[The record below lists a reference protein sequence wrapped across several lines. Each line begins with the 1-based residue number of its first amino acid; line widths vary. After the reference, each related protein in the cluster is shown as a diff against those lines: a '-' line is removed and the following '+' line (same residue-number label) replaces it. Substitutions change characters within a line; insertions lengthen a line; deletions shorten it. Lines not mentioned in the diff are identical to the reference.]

1 MKNVKCSTQAELDE
15 ALKNPEVWPELVGG
29 GYFTVSGSAQVTAYG
44 SAQVRA
50 YGSAQVRAYGSAQVR
65 AYGSAQ
71 VTAYDSAQVRA
82 SGSAQV
88 TAYDSAQVR
97 AYGSA
102 QVTAYDSAQ
111 VRAYDSA
118 QVRAYD
124 SAQVTAYGSA
134 QVTASKYVAITKTGG
149 RVNATGGVQIDYQ
162 SPQSLA
168 EWFEE
173 YGVAPVDGIAIL
185 YKAVGSDFKS
195 ERGGDYTPGTTPKSD
210 SWNTTQE
217 CGSGLHFCGTPH
229 HALGFYRE
237 AKRFVAC
244 PVAVDSIAFT
254 ANGDYPTKVKAPC
267 VVAPGCY
274 EVDINGK

>member
-1 MKNVKCSTQAELDE
+1 MKNVKCSTQAELDD
-15 ALKNPEVWPELVGG
+15 ALKNSEVWPELVGG
-29 GYFTVSGSAQVTAYG
+29 GYFEISDSATVTAYDSATVTASGSATVTAYG
-44 SAQVRA
+44 SATVTAYGSATVTASGSATVRA
-50 YGSAQVRAYGSAQVR
+50 YGSAT
-65 AYGSAQ
+65 
-71 VTAYDSAQVRA
+71 VTAYDSA
-82 SGSAQV
+82 
-88 TAYDSAQVR
+88 T
-97 AYGSA
+97 
-102 QVTAYDSAQ
+102 
-111 VRAYDSA
+111 
-118 QVRAYD
+118 
-124 SAQVTAYGSA
+124 VTAYGSA
-134 QVTASKYVAITKTGG
+134 TVRASKYVAITKTGG

-173 YGVAPVDGIAIL
+173 YGVAPVDGIAVL

-217 CGSGLHFCGTPH
+217 CGHGLHFCGTPH
-229 HALGFYRE
+229 HALGFYLE

-254 ANGDYPTKVKAPC
+254 ASGDYPTKVKAPC

-274 EVDINGK
+274 EVDIDGRKL